1 MMIPMLNDISIKS
14 MTFNYFYRNLLI
26 KELSLSN
33 HNICVT
39 FDISSLKFLIQH
51 SFKYRTTF
59 SWKDIRKS
67 ELVARTQLLFK
78 KLNLK
83 KI

>member
-1 MMIPMLNDISIKS
+1 

-26 KELSLSN
+26 KELSLCHKLKFSN

-39 FDISSLKFLIQH
+39 FDISNLKFLIQH

-59 SWKDIRKS
+59 SWKDKVIRKS
-67 ELVARTQLLFK
+67 ELVAKTQLHFK